1 MHLDTHVVAWLFE
14 GRIDYLPS
22 AARRRLDTEPLAI
35 SPIVELEL
43 AYLHEIGR
51 TAQPPEVVLPEL
63 RASIGLTVCG
73 TPFRSVIA
81 AATGLA
87 WTRDPFDRLIGAQAI
102 AEGETLLTKDERIR
116 KHLEL
121 AVWDED

>member
-1 MHLDTHVVAWLFE
+1 MHLDTHVVAWLFA
-14 GRIDYLPS
+14 GYIDHLP
-22 AARRRLDTEPLAI
+22 AAVRRRLDTEPLAI

-43 AYLHEIGR
+43 AYLHEIGK
-51 TAQPPEVVLPEL
+51 TSQPPGVVLPEL
-63 RASIGLTVCG
+63 RASVGLTVSDI
-73 TPFRSVIA
+73 PSRSVTV

-102 AEGETLLTKDERIR
+102 AANEMLLTKDERIR

>member
-14 GRIDYLPS
+14 GDIDRLPP
-22 AARRRLDTEPLAI
+22 AARRRLDTDPLAI

-51 TAQPPEVVLPEL
+51 TSQPPGVVLQEL
-63 RASIGLTVCG
+63 RASVGLTVSSA
-73 TPFRSVIA
+73 PFRSVVA
-81 AATGLA
+81 AAIGLA

-121 AVWDED
+121 AVWDVD